1 MRIVAVSR
9 QALALALSG
18 AMVLSVQFGTMAEA
32 KMLST
37 DSVIAKYGENTQ
49 RDFLLSELARDDIR
63 GQLIEMGVNPAE
75 AESRLAALSDWE
87 IRSMLAQF
95 EAENAGGEAIL
106 GTLLTLFVVLLVT
119 DFLCLTRIFKF
130 TRCI

>member
-1 MRIVAVSR
+1 MRIAEVSR

-18 AMVLSVQFGTMAEA
+18 AIVLSVQFSTMAEA

-37 DSVIAKYGENTQ
+37 ESVIAKYGENTQ
-49 RDFLLSELARDDIR
+49 RDFLLSNLARDDIR
-63 GQLIEMGVNPAE
+63 SQLIELGVDPAE
-75 AESRLAALSDWE
+75 AESRLAALSDRE

-106 GTLLTLFVVLLVT
+106 STLLTLFVILLVT